1 MNGSGESYYVFPC
14 HHEQKTT
21 LGNAQSTVKLD
32 GDADI
37 LEDTSFCKIEFTNHC
52 FSLVEWLQM

>member
-1 MNGSGESYYVFPC
+1 MNCSGESNYVFPC
-14 HHEQKTT
+14 HHEQKIS

-37 LEDTSFCKIEFTNHC
+37 LEDTSFCKTEFTACC
-52 FSLVEWLQM
+52 FSLVEQLLI